1 MKKLRKVGI
10 ILGSIVATI
19 ALFIGIVN
27 LFPCYKVE
35 STPFIKVDKPIISAH
50 RGGAELNP
58 ENTEKAFDYVILE
71 TNYTDAVEFDIRLT
85 KDNVAVII
93 HDDYIDEYALEVGL
107 ESEEKSQTVSIKDYT
122 YEELLNYNLGRNFI
136 DRDNNRPYVNLSIEE
151 AKNEGLTLMTLD
163 SFLNKYKEARDFKI
177 YLEIKDKKEPAIE
190 LAKLVIE
197 LLNNDENSWWKE
209 RTMVISSDDKAID
222 YIANNDKT
230 IYTGA
235 VGMKIAGPIVT
246 NIFKVDPFFKPNF
259 HCVQTALTNKLGPI
273 KVNSATKSFVKSV
286 HKHNQSI
293 CYWGVNTIED
303 MQKVIEIG
311 ADAITTDA
319 PDKLYDL
326 LNK

>member
-1 MKKLRKVGI
+1 
-10 ILGSIVATI
+10 
-19 ALFIGIVN
+19 
-27 LFPCYKVE
+27 
-35 STPFIKVDKPIISAH
+35 
-50 RGGAELNP
+50 
-58 ENTEKAFDYVILE
+58 
-71 TNYTDAVEFDIRLT
+71 
-85 KDNVAVII
+85 
-93 HDDYIDEYALEVGL
+93 
-107 ESEEKSQTVSIKDYT
+107 
-122 YEELLNYNLGRNFI
+122 
-136 DRDNNRPYVNLSIEE
+136 
-151 AKNEGLTLMTLD
+151 
-163 SFLNKYKEARDFKI
+163 
-177 YLEIKDKKEPAIE
+177 
-190 LAKLVIE
+190 
-197 LLNNDENSWWKE
+197 
-209 RTMVISSDDKAID
+209 MVISSDDKAID